1 MPIHRRLALPRAT
14 AALAAVAVLCLLS
27 VACSGDEPGSAAP
40 TSVGPTS
47 TAAPGSPDTS
57 VAATEPPGSLDAV
70 GVRLTRVASLS
81 QPLAM
86 AVRPGDDTLYV
97 AQKGGRVVGIR
108 EGGDPTTVLDL
119 SGSVS
124 AGGEQGLLGLA
135 FSPDG
140 SRLYVNFTDP
150 AGDTRVVEYPFAD
163 GRADPGSARELLI
176 VDQPFANHNGGNLV
190 FGPDG
195 MLWIGLGDG
204 GGGGDP
210 QGNAQSLGTL
220 LGKMLRIDP
229 RPSGGRPYTVPP
241 DNPFVGTD
249 GARGEIWAFGLR
261 NPWRYTFDKAT
272 GDLWIGDVGQNAREE
287 VDFTPAGSPGGLN
300 YGWPNLEGNRTNS
313 GSAPRGAVAPILDYP
328 LDGANC
334 AVTAGYVYRGTKIPD
349 LAGAFLYAD
358 VCAGWVQAVRQEG
371 GKVTDQADL
380 DLQLQQPASFGQDAA
395 GELYVLSLAGGVFRI
410 DPA

>member
-1 MPIHRRLALPRAT
+1 M
-14 AALAAVAVLCLLS
+14 
-27 VACSGDEPGSAAP
+27 
-40 TSVGPTS
+40 
-47 TAAPGSPDTS
+47 
-57 VAATEPPGSLDAV
+57 
-70 GVRLTRVASLS
+70 
-81 QPLAM
+81 
-86 AVRPGDDTLYV
+86 
-97 AQKGGRVVGIR
+97 
-108 EGGDPTTVLDL
+108 
-119 SGSVS
+119 
-124 AGGEQGLLGLA
+124 
-135 FSPDG
+135 
-140 SRLYVNFTDP
+140 
-150 AGDTRVVEYPFAD
+150 
-163 GRADPGSARELLI
+163 
-176 VDQPFANHNGGNLV
+176 

-358 VCAGWVQAVRQEG
+358 VCAGWVRAVRQEG

-380 DLQLQQPASFGQDAA
+380 DLQLTATGLLRPGRRRRALRALPRRRCLPHRPCVSSGDRRRPSRCNPSGATRPTSGPMA
-395 GELYVLSLAGGVFRI
+395 CARRERRYRAVRRR
-410 DPA
+410 

>member
-1 MPIHRRLALPRAT
+1 M
-14 AALAAVAVLCLLS
+14 
-27 VACSGDEPGSAAP
+27 
-40 TSVGPTS
+40 
-47 TAAPGSPDTS
+47 
-57 VAATEPPGSLDAV
+57 
-70 GVRLTRVASLS
+70 
-81 QPLAM
+81 
-86 AVRPGDDTLYV
+86 
-97 AQKGGRVVGIR
+97 
-108 EGGDPTTVLDL
+108 
-119 SGSVS
+119 
-124 AGGEQGLLGLA
+124 
-135 FSPDG
+135 
-140 SRLYVNFTDP
+140 
-150 AGDTRVVEYPFAD
+150 
-163 GRADPGSARELLI
+163 
-176 VDQPFANHNGGNLV
+176 

-261 NPWRYTFDKAT
+261 NPWRYSFDKAT

-287 VDFTPAGSPGGLN
+287 VDFTPAGSQGGLN
-300 YGWPNLEGNRTNS
+300 YGWPNLEGSRTNS

-334 AVTAGYVYRGTKIPD
+334 AVTAGYVYRGHEDPRPGRRVP
-349 LAGAFLYAD
+349 LRRRLRRLGA
-358 VCAGWVQAVRQEG
+358 AVRQEG
-371 GKVTDQADL
+371 GKVTDQAEL
-380 DLQLQQPASFGQDAA
+380 DLQVTQPASFGQDAA
-395 GELYVLSLAGGVFRI
+395 GELYVLSLGGGVFRI

>member
-1 MPIHRRLALPRAT
+1 M
-14 AALAAVAVLCLLS
+14 
-27 VACSGDEPGSAAP
+27 
-40 TSVGPTS
+40 
-47 TAAPGSPDTS
+47 
-57 VAATEPPGSLDAV
+57 
-70 GVRLTRVASLS
+70 
-81 QPLAM
+81 
-86 AVRPGDDTLYV
+86 
-97 AQKGGRVVGIR
+97 
-108 EGGDPTTVLDL
+108 LDL
-119 SGSVS
+119 TGSVS
-124 AGGEQGLLGLA
+124 TGGEQGLLGLA

-140 SRLYVNFTDP
+140 GRLYVNYTDP
-150 AGDTRVVEYPFAD
+150 AGDTRIVEYAFAD

-204 GGGGDP
+204 GGGNDP

-261 NPWRYTFDKAT
+261 NPWRYSFDKAT

-300 YGWPNLEGNRTNS
+300 YGWPGLEGNRSNS
-313 GSAPRGAVAPILDYP
+313 GSAPSGAVAPDPRLPARRGQLRRHRRLRLPGHEDPRPGRRLP
-328 LDGANC
+328 LRRRLRRLGAGGPPGGGQGRRPGR
-334 AVTAGYVYRGTKIPD
+334 ARP
-349 LAGAFLYAD
+349 AGAA
-358 VCAGWVQAVRQEG
+358 AGLLRPGRRRRAVRPLARRRRLPHRPRLTPTEL
-371 GKVTDQADL
+371 VTRERRGAPLSVTSSVSRAD
-380 DLQLQQPASFGQDAA
+380 PT
-395 GELYVLSLAGGVFRI
+395 ELVTENGVVRRCVS
-410 DPA
+410 PVRSGCLTGWRWR

>member
-1 MPIHRRLALPRAT
+1 M
-14 AALAAVAVLCLLS
+14 
-27 VACSGDEPGSAAP
+27 
-40 TSVGPTS
+40 
-47 TAAPGSPDTS
+47 
-57 VAATEPPGSLDAV
+57 
-70 GVRLTRVASLS
+70 GVRLTRMASLS
-81 QPLAM
+81 QPLAL

-97 AQKGGRVVGIR
+97 AQKGGKVVGVR
-108 EGGDPTTVLDL
+108 EGGGDPTTVLDL
-119 SGSVS
+119 TGGVSV
-124 AGGEQGLLGLA
+124 GGEQGLLGLA

-140 SRLYVNFTDP
+140 GRLYVNYTDS
-150 AGDTRVVEYPFAD
+150 AGDTRIAEYAFAD
-163 GRADPGSARELLI
+163 GRADPATARELLT

-204 GGGGDP
+204 GSGGDP

-261 NPWRYTFDKAT
+261 NPWRYSFDKGT
-272 GDLWIGDVGQNAREE
+272 GDLWIGDVGQSSREE
-287 VDFTPAGSPGGLN
+287 VDFTPAGLPGGSN
-300 YGWPNLEGNRTNS
+300 YGWPGLEGSRSYS
-313 GSAPRGAVAPILDYP
+313 GSAPRGAVAPILDYS

-334 AVTAGYVYRGTKIPD
+334 AVTAGYVYRGTKIPG
-349 LAGAFLYAD
+349 LTGAFLYAD
-358 VCAGWVQAVRQEG
+358 VCGGWVRAVRQEG
-371 GKVTDQADL
+371 GKVTDQAEL
-380 DLQLQQPASFGQDAA
+380 DLQLTQPASFGQDAA
-395 GELYVLSLAGGVFRI
+395 GELYVLSLGGGVFRI